1 METRDEIQKQLD
13 AAAEGVKKSVS
24 DMQTTSG
31 VKDKVAQYWIKRLL
45 GMFSEKKKEN
55 PQRSSE
61 DIAAELKAWL
71 SEQPGDKMNPLLDIA
86 GA

>member
-1 METRDEIQKQLD
+1 
-13 AAAEGVKKSVS
+13 
-24 DMQTTSG
+24 MQTASG
-31 VKDKVAQYWIKRLL
+31 VKDKVAQYWIERLL

-61 DIAAELKAWL
+61 NIAAELKAWL